1 MYKPSTFGL
10 MLFMGVAGCAQ
21 QRVVD
26 EPGNITL
33 SQAMRDTVDALADA
47 HQHAKERGVSFG
59 LYACTATAVFNI
71 SATGV
76 ATNTTGVTLSGGP
89 PAAVAPVSL
98 ALSKSATSTETG
110 VRGNTV
116 TVVLATPW
124 CSPSAQTQG
133 GQLAK
138 AAQGSGGSGGKNA
151 TATPTSPTFGNFPPV
166 AAPPPP
172 PGLVPTR

>member
-1 MYKPSTFGL
+1 MHKPLTFVLILLAGL
-10 MLFMGVAGCAQ
+10 AGCAQ

-47 HQHAKERGVSFG
+47 HQHAKDRGVSFG

-76 ATNTTGVTLSGGP
+76 ATNIASLTLSGGP
-89 PAAVAPVSL
+89 PAVTAPVSL
-98 ALSKSATSTETG
+98 GLSKTSTSTETG
-110 VRGNTV
+110 ARGNTV
-116 TVVLATPW
+116 TLVLATPW

-133 GQLAK
+133 GQPAK
-138 AAQGSGGSGGKNA
+138 AASGSGGAGGKKT
-151 TATPTSPTFGNFPPV
+151 TAPVAGSTFGDFPPI
-166 AAPPPP
+166 AAPPAP
-172 PGLVPTR
+172 PGLLPSR

>member
-1 MYKPSTFGL
+1 MYKLSITGL
-10 MLFMGVAGCAQ
+10 ILLMSVAGCAQ

-26 EPGNITL
+26 EPDNITL
-33 SQAMRDTVDALADA
+33 SQAMQDTVDALADA
-47 HQHAKERGVSFG
+47 HQHALARGVSFG

-76 ATNTTGVTLSGGP
+76 ATNTQGVTLTGGP

-124 CSPSAQTQG
+124 CSPSAQTQA
-133 GQLAK
+133 AK
-138 AAQGSGGSGGKNA
+138 PASAGSGSGAAAAPSA
-151 TATPTSPTFGNFPPV
+151 TTSPAPQQPSFTSVPPV
-166 AAPPPP
+166 IAP
-172 PGLVPTR
+172 PGLVPSR

>member
-1 MYKPSTFGL
+1 MYKDSTFAL
-10 MLFMGVAGCAQ
+10 ILFLGVAGCAQ

-47 HQHAKERGVSFG
+47 HQHAKERGIAFG

-76 ATNTTGVTLSGGP
+76 AANTTSVTLTGGP
-89 PAAVAPVSL
+89 PAAIAPVSL
-98 ALSKSATSTETG
+98 GLSKSATSTETG
-110 VRGNTV
+110 LRGNTV
-116 TVVLATPW
+116 TLVLATPW
-124 CSPSAQTQG
+124 CSPSAQAEGVQTG
-133 GQLAK
+133 KGSS
-138 AAQGSGGSGGKNA
+138 GSGPSGGKNA
-151 TATPTSPTFGNFPPV
+151 TASPTGPTFGNFPPV

-172 PGLVPTR
+172 GLVPTR

>member
-1 MYKPSTFGL
+1 MYKPFISALILIASVT
-10 MLFMGVAGCAQ
+10 ACAQ

-47 HQHAKERGVSFG
+47 HKHALARGVSFG

-76 ATNTTGVTLSGGP
+76 ATNTEGVTLTGEP

-124 CSPSAQTQG
+124 CSP
-133 GQLAK
+133 
-138 AAQGSGGSGGKNA
+138 AAQAEAAKS
-151 TATPTSPTFGNFPPV
+151 ATPTSSSKATSEKKAAVTVAPQQPSFTSVPPV
-166 AAPPPP
+166 IAP
-172 PGLVPTR
+172 PGLVPSR